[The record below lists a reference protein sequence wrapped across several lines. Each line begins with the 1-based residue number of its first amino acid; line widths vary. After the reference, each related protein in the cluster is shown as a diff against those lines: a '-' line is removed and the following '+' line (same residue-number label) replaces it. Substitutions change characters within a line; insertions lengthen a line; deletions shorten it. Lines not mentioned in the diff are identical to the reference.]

1 MHLERPFKCTDNV
14 CGGMYF
20 FISFQ
25 EWHFFSSG
33 IPNYDYCKGTL
44 TFKRVFKSNNFQ
56 VYVVILLWPRFRVY
70 GHFTMYNRYLIIISN
85 NLFKKL

>member
-1 MHLERPFKCTDNV
+1 MFVVGCIFSFLFKN
-14 CGGMYF
+14 G
-20 FISFQ
+20 I
-25 EWHFFSSG
+25 FFSSG